1 MLPTGTKLTLIE
13 QSGQNSSDSES
24 GDLVIDLKEKDST
37 TVSAVEMKVV

>member
-24 GDLVIDLKEKDST
+24 GDLVIYLKKKDVTSASVEK
-37 TVSAVEMKVV
+37 KVV